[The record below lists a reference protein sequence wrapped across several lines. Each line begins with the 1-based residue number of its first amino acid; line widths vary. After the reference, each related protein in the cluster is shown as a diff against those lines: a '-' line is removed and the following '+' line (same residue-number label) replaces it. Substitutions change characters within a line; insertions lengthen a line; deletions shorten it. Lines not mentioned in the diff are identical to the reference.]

1 MRLSIEHVTEYAFET
16 PAPYGL
22 QELRLLPKSDAL
34 QTIRTWR
41 LETEGAKSEAEFDDH
56 HGNRVRLV
64 SIAAGAGAVRIRC
77 SGEIETSD
85 WAGVAGPHR
94 GAAPLCYFLRET
106 PLTAPG
112 DRVAALTDGLSA
124 GADAIAKLHALMMRL
139 ADVLAYEPGKTNSA
153 TTAEIALAAGRGV
166 CQDHAH
172 AFAAAARR
180 LGFPAR
186 YVSGYLSMREGEPL
200 RASHAWAEAHV
211 DGLGWVGFD
220 PSNRQ
225 SPDDRYVRL
234 ATGLDYRDAAPVSGL
249 RFGAGSEALTVSL
262 QIQQQ

>member
-1 MRLSIEHVTEYAFET
+1 MRLQIDHVTDYVFEK

-22 QELRLLPKSDAL
+22 QELRLSPRSDAL
-34 QTIRTWR
+34 QSVAAWTI
-41 LETEGAKSEAEFDDH
+41 EIEGLRREAEFEDH
-56 HGNRVRLV
+56 HGNRVQLV
-64 SIAAGAGAVRIRC
+64 SMAAGATSVRIRC
-77 SGEIETSD
+77 VGEVDTTD
-85 WAGVAGPHR
+85 RAGVLGPHKS
-94 GAAPLCYFLRET
+94 AVPLWFFLRET

-112 DRVAALTDGLSA
+112 ERIRRLTEGDSG
-124 GADAIAKLHALMMRL
+124 GAPIPRLHALMARL
-139 ADVLAYEPGKTNSA
+139 ADALTYEAGQTDAATSA
-153 TTAEIALAAGRGV
+153 EAALAAGRGV

-186 YVSGYLSMREGEPL
+186 YVSGYLSTRAGEPM
-200 RASHAWAEAHV
+200 RASHAWGEAHV

-220 PSNRQ
+220 PANRQ
-225 SPDDRYVRL
+225 SPDARYVRL

-249 RFGAGSEALTVSL
+249 RFGAGGEALTVSL